1 LTGSVE
7 SIFIDEDDQN
17 KLVVLVR
24 IFGWHLRV
32 QADTWQVERIQPE
45 FLFRPGQPVKILE
58 GPYKTMTGTVE
69 GVDVGLRKV
78 RVTVTGT
85 ASQPKPP
92 KIVEVDFTDLVRL

>member
-1 LTGSVE
+1 ME
-7 SIFIDEDDQN
+7 SIFIDENDEN

-45 FLFRPGQPVKILE
+45 FLFRQGQSVKILE
-58 GPYKTMTGTVE
+58 GPFKSMTGIVE
-69 GVDVGLRKV
+69 GVDLHLRKV

-85 ASQPKPP
+85 TGQPKV
-92 KIVEVDFTDLVRL
+92 VEVDFTDLVRL